1 MALESPNLLTVSF
14 LSGSRDVGLNPLSD
28 CTSVRNQDSPPS
40 MLTPS
45 SSPCI
50 RTILKVHKDSFCS
63 RGSVLFFS
71 GTWPKLSC
79 TSPSAFPLLNTYLT
93 YPNDKNKRKQ
103 TNKQTTL
110 AFITTRAWACW
121 LTHIH
126 TSLARLAEGS
136 AGMRSEETE
145 GEDTEID
152 RPLVLQ

>member
-1 MALESPNLLTVSF
+1 
-14 LSGSRDVGLNPLSD
+14 
-28 CTSVRNQDSPPS
+28 
-40 MLTPS
+40 
-45 SSPCI
+45 
-50 RTILKVHKDSFCS
+50 
-63 RGSVLFFS
+63 
-71 GTWPKLSC
+71 
-79 TSPSAFPLLNTYLT
+79 LLNTYLT